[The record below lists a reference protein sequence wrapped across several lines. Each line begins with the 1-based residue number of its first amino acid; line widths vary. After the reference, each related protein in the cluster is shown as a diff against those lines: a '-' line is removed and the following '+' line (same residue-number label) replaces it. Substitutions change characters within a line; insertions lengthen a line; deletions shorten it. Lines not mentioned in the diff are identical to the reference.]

1 MFTPLY
7 SWNTAK
13 SRSKHQSINILSW
26 YRYGIVKTLYNILN
40 SSVDL
45 TRTHHLLHSDNY
57 VWNWNLQFLNL
68 MYCKKNYAQSMSL
81 SSLDIIKTLD
91 FSTLFIAI
99 HPLKLLA
106 RIKELLQQ
114 KRMASVDI
122 NTLWNTILILQQIL
136 WNRYHQRL

>member
-1 MFTPLY
+1 
-7 SWNTAK
+7 
-13 SRSKHQSINILSW
+13 
-26 YRYGIVKTLYNILN
+26 
-40 SSVDL
+40 
-45 TRTHHLLHSDNY
+45 
-57 VWNWNLQFLNL
+57 

-122 NTLWNTILILQQIL
+122 NTL
-136 WNRYHQRL
+136 